1 VLFRSIS
8 YRSKQISSD
17 NKKII
22 KSTYELNFKYAL
34 AISCILFV
42 LVGGA
47 MGSIVRKG
55 GFGYSLLISI
65 VFFVIFIMMTI
76 LFRKTSEGG
85 RLSPVLAA
93 YLPVLILLP
102 IGLFLVYKAV
112 MDSKMSLDFPR
123 IWIWIQKTW
132 KAGRIKL
139 KVESSKFKAE
149 S

>member
-1 VLFRSIS
+1 
-8 YRSKQISSD
+8 
-17 NKKII
+17 
-22 KSTYELNFKYAL
+22 YELHFKFAL

-93 YLPVLILLP
+93 YLPVLVLLP
-102 IGLFLVYKAV
+102 IGLFL
-112 MDSKMSLDFPR
+112 DC
-123 IWIWIQKTW
+123 
-132 KAGRIKL
+132 GRIRSWML
-139 KVESSKFKAE
+139 RLWERSKGFTPQKSEARRNMTMGILVD
-149 S
+149 